1 MTNHNQGRGRTAEAA
16 ATKEETQREERKTE
30 RVSMAQ
36 NEILAYKQEP
46 GYHLRWFNAKQEG
59 RIEQAKRAWYEPV
72 TNAEGGEVRAHKNGS
87 EMLLMRIPDTYYR
100 EDFERGQE
108 KIREQT
114 GEKVETLQ
122 TTGAVPDYIPDGQK
136 RVAQRDYDI

>member
-1 MTNHNQGRGRTAEAA
+1 
-16 ATKEETQREERKTE
+16 
-30 RVSMAQ
+30 
-36 NEILAYKQEP
+36 
-46 GYHLRWFNAKQEG
+46 LRADE
-59 RIEQAKRAWYEPV
+59 
-72 TNAEGGEVRAHKNGS
+72 
-87 EMLLMRIPDTYYR
+87 
-100 EDFERGQE
+100 E

>member
-1 MTNHNQGRGRTAEAA
+1 MTNHNQGRGRTADAA
-16 ATKEETQREERKTE
+16 ATKEKTQREERKNE

-36 NEILAYKQEP
+36 SEILAYETDP
-46 GYHLRWFNAKQEG
+46 RYHYRWFNAKQEG
-59 RIEQAKRAWYEPV
+59 RIEQAKRAWYELV
-72 TNAEGGEVRAHKNGS
+72 MNAEGGEVRALRNGAD
-87 EMLLMRIPDTYYR
+87 MLLMRIPKEYYQ
-100 EDFERGQE
+100 EDAARGEE

>member
-1 MTNHNQGRGRTAEAA
+1 MTNHNQGRGRTADAA

-36 NEILAYKQEP
+36 SEILAHKTDP
-46 GYHLRWFNAKQEG
+46 DYHYRWFNAKQEG
-59 RIEQAKRAWYEPV
+59 RVEQGRNAWYEAV
-72 TNAEGGEVRAHKNGS
+72 KNAEGGEVRAIRNGAN
-87 EMLLMRIPDTYYR
+87 MLLMRIPRQYYE
-100 EDFERGQE
+100 EDAARGEE

-122 TTGAVPDYIPDGQK
+122 TSGAVPDYIPDGQK